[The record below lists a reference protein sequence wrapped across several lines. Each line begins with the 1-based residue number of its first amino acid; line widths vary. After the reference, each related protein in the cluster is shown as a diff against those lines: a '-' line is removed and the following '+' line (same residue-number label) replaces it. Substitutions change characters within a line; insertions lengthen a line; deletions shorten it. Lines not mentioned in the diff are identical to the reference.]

1 MPATGNSLIF
11 LMKPLEAGFFTKS
24 THDID
29 PAIRIA
35 VASDQKQLIA
45 EALKAP
51 PNTRLLAFSTNV
63 IVPTQILQHLD
74 YNCINFHP
82 GPPSRPGYRPTGFA
96 LYDGDAE
103 YGVTAHYM
111 LEKVDSGP
119 IVGVR
124 LFPLASD
131 AQLIDV
137 VKQSYLELARLLVA
151 LLPELAK
158 SDVPLQPNGM
168 EWSGETSTRAQY
180 EAIRQIP
187 RDLSNNELK
196 ERFRCFDGIYS
207 PLQESEALL

>member
-1 MPATGNSLIF
+1 MPAAGNSLIF
-11 LMKPLEAGFFTKS
+11 LMKPLEAGFFSKS
-24 THDID
+24 VHDID
-29 PAIRIA
+29 PRVRIA
-35 VASDQKQLIA
+35 VAGDQKELIT
-45 EALKAP
+45 ETLKAP

-63 IVPTQILQHLD
+63 IVPTQVLQHLS

-96 LYDGDAE
+96 LYEGDTE

-124 LFPLASD
+124 LFPLSPD

-137 VKQSYLELARLLVA
+137 VKQSYLELARLFIA
-151 LLPELAK
+151 LLPELAR

-168 EWSGETSTRAQY
+168 QWRGKLSTRAQY

-187 RDLSNNELK
+187 RKLSDSELL

-207 PLQESEALL
+207 PLQENEALL

>member
-1 MPATGNSLIF
+1 LPATGNSLIF
-11 LMKPLEAGFFTKS
+11 LMKPLEARFFEKS
-24 THDID
+24 VHEID

-35 VASDQKQLIA
+35 VAGDQKQLVA
-45 EALKAP
+45 ETLKAP
-51 PNTRLLAFSTNV
+51 PSTRLLAFSTNV
-63 IVPTQILQHLD
+63 IVPPRILQHLD

-96 LYDGDAE
+96 LYDGDTE

-119 IVGVR
+119 IVGAR

-137 VKQSYLELARLLVA
+137 VKQSYLELARLFIA
-151 LLPELAK
+151 LLPELAC
-158 SDVPLQPNGM
+158 SNVPLQPNGM
-168 EWSGETSTRAQY
+168 QWSGETSTRAQY

-187 RDLSNNELK
+187 RDLSDHELT

-207 PLQESEALL
+207 PLQENQALF